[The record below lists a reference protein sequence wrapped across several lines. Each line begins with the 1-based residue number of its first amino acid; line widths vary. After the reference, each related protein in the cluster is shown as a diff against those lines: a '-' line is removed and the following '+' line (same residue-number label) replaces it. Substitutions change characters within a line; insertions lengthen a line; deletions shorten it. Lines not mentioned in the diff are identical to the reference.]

1 MKAKHIK
8 GPWRV
13 EEEGTQ
19 FTIYGPEDK
28 FTTVVYKEEFARD
41 GEMEAT
47 ARLIAAAPD
56 LLAALTE
63 AVDFIWDEMRE
74 NPDKEDM
81 DGSIMDRLIELQTA
95 LISARRKA
103 TGA

>member
-1 MKAKHIK
+1 MNVPAKCKELGIEK
-8 GPWRV
+8 IIFGPMLR
-13 EEEGTQ
+13 E
-19 FTIYGPEDK
+19 K
-28 FTTVVYKEEFARD
+28 MARNS
-41 GEMEAT
+41 AYVLN
-47 ARLIAAAPD
+47 AIAVHDD

-103 TGA
+103 TGT